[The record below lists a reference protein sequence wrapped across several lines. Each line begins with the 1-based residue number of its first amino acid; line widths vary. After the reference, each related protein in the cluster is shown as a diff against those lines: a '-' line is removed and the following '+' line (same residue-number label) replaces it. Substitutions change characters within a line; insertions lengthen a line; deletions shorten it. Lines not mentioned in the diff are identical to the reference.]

1 MCEGKAEKENKQWE
15 VVTTRCLK
23 WEEKKVAIT
32 QM

>member
-1 MCEGKAEKENKQWE
+1 MCKDKAEKEKKQWE

-23 WEEKKVAIT
+23 WEGKKVAIA